1 MNTFNA
7 AFDMP
12 ATAEQAIAVLER
24 WGEPLTMTFSAER
37 AKQCARLLR
46 DAWHGKSKDASVS
59 AVLAEVDRAVAKFP
73 TWPTDPLH
81 ALGVLHEE
89 VGELSKA
96 VLQQVYEPWKNKA
109 ADVRDEA
116 VQAAAMALRF
126 AASLDTYVYSKSEQH
141 EQ

>member
-1 MNTFNA
+1 MTFNA

-24 WGEPLTMTFSAER
+24 WGDPLVMTFSAAR
-37 AKQCARLLR
+37 AKQAARLLA
-46 DAWHGKSKDASVS
+46 DAWHAKSIDASVC
-59 AVLAEVDRAVAKFP
+59 AVLAEVDRATAKFP

-96 VLQQVYEPWKNKA
+96 VLQQVYEPHKNKP

-116 VQAAAMALRF
+116 IQAAAMALRF
-126 AASLDTYVYSKSEQH
+126 AASLDVYDYTGSAQH
-141 EQ
+141 QQ